1 MRRRAV
7 VSFLGGATALWPLA
21 VRAQQTAMPA
31 IAFMSGRS
39 PEDSSYVVAAFRQG
53 LAEAGF
59 VERQNIAI
67 EFRWAQGDYS
77 RLPALATELV
87 SRKPAVLVAV
97 GGDVSAIAAKQA
109 TSIVPIVFGMGGD
122 PVRAGLV
129 EGLNRPGG
137 NATGFTLLT
146 NEMEPKRLGL
156 LHELLPGA
164 LVGVLLN
171 PSFPPAMRQLTELE
185 EAARAIDQRLFVSK
199 ASNDGELATAFAALL
214 QQRVG
219 ALLVAADPYFDTRR
233 EQITAFASQNRLPAF
248 YHFRE
253 YVVVGGLISY
263 GPRVID
269 GYRQAA
275 IYVGRILKGAKPADL
290 PVVQPTTFEL
300 VINMKAA
307 KALGIAIPASI
318 LARADELIE

>member
-1 MRRRAV
+1 
-7 VSFLGGATALWPLA
+7 
-21 VRAQQTAMPA
+21 MP
-31 IAFMSGRS
+31 
-39 PEDSSYVVAAFRQG
+39 
-53 LAEAGF
+53 
-59 VERQNIAI
+59 
-67 EFRWAQGDYS
+67 
-77 RLPALATELV
+77 
-87 SRKPAVLVAV
+87 
-97 GGDVSAIAAKQA
+97 
-109 TSIVPIVFGMGGD
+109 
-122 PVRAGLV
+122 PV
-129 EGLNRPGG
+129 
-137 NATGFTLLT
+137 FTLLT

-164 LVGVLLN
+164 DLVGVLLN
-171 PSFPPAMRQLTELE
+171 PNFPPAMRQLTELD

-214 QQRVG
+214 QQRAG

-300 VINMKAA
+300 VVNMKAA
-307 KALGIAIPASI
+307 KALGIAIPPSI
-318 LARADELIE
+318 LARADEVIE